1 MPKNLKQ
8 DLNAILERTDI
19 YIEPEVK
26 TGRTG
31 SKSNTQVNSPKDVD
45 PLNPINEQIS
55 SEELIIRRDEWRKVG
70 INNRLKSKLA
80 DNIPSGNI
88 VQSTWINRL
97 FSSIPRGVD
106 PKTLRDVKVV
116 IDTTEMWPSFFEVMM
131 CSLDGSLIAIYSLIF
146 IEFEIIWGN
155 RGNSMLSIFIVYL
168 VELFLRKMRHYLGQ
182 QNLAKKAHLDSRFL
196 N

>member
-1 MPKNLKQ
+1 MPKELKQ

-19 YIEPEVK
+19 NIEPEVK
-26 TGRTG
+26 TGRKG
-31 SKSNTQVNSPKDVD
+31 SKSTQMNSPKDVD
-45 PLNPINEQIS
+45 PLNPVNEQIS

-88 VQSTWINRL
+88 LQSTWFNRL
-97 FSSIPRGVD
+97 FSSIPKGLD
-106 PKTLRDVKVV
+106 PKTNKDVKVV

-168 VELFLRKMRHYLGQ
+168 VELFLRNMRQYLGK